1 MEELLR
7 GNCLG
12 GKSPGEKFLGGMG
25 ARGNCLGGSCP
36 DGNYSGAIL
45 WKAKVRVVIVPG

>member
-1 MEELLR
+1 
-7 GNCLG
+7 
-12 GKSPGEKFLGGMG
+12 MG

-45 WKAKVRVVIVPG
+45 WKAKVRGLIFLVGKILEKGGE